1 MRRRPTS
8 LSSDRGPPG
17 ADTPALLPSGALSP
31 LTPVLLVGWLSTA
44 ASGSVCMAIDGCGR
58 VTAAVE
64 AAAAAADP
72 AWLVNGRYGLIQA
85 TCAHA
90 VAA

>member
-1 MRRRPTS
+1 
-8 LSSDRGPPG
+8 
-17 ADTPALLPSGALSP
+17 
-31 LTPVLLVGWLSTA
+31 
-44 ASGSVCMAIDGCGR
+44 MAIDGCGR